1 MCRVAREAI
10 RTTVRTIKKK
20 PRKPIHK
27 HSTVH
32 IKRIDLVIP
41 KQDDAM
47 ATSSEPQ
54 SSYSTIQADANQ
66 SANYDKSGNSPSIQ
80 IDDHVYE
87 QLKQLPEKLLVQL
100 PCGVIRDAAEHLK
113 NANDNALAGFIVFR
127 TDLHPQ
133 VFHVVTQS
141 CVGNSCKLLL
151 INVRNAVQNISFE
164 RMIPSNQRAVF
175 GIRLSGRS
183 RTLPI

>member
-1 MCRVAREAI
+1 MQ
-10 RTTVRTIKKK
+10 TNKKK
-20 PRKPIHK
+20 SKKSVHK

-32 IKRIDLVIP
+32 VKRTDSMVP
-41 KQDDAM
+41 KQNDVM
-47 ATSSEPQ
+47 VTNSKPQ

-127 TDLHPQ
+127 TDLHPL
-133 VFHVVTQS
+133 T
-141 CVGNSCKLLL
+141 KEE
-151 INVRNAVQNISFE
+151 INKF
-164 RMIPSNQRAVF
+164 
-175 GIRLSGRS
+175 
-183 RTLPI
+183 